1 MDGAAKIAEKRELP
15 ILEVK
20 GVRKAFPRP
29 DGSQLL
35 VLDEVDLS
43 LKKGEIVGL
52 LGRSGSGKSTLL
64 RTIAGLTQPSS
75 GQLSFKGQPLTSTSP
90 EVTMVFQNFALFP
103 WLSVLENVQLG
114 LEARGDDPQLAR
126 VKALKAIELI
136 GLSGFESAYPKEL
149 SGGMR
154 QRVGFARAL
163 VVDPTLLLM
172 DEPFSALD
180 VLTAETLRS
189 DFLELWHDGKIPISA
204 ILIVTHNI
212 EEAVLMCDRVMI
224 FTSNPGRI
232 GAEVPIQLPHPRDR
246 QNDAFRKIVDD
257 IYVEMTMTSK
267 GKVAGTRPHRPEL
280 GERLPAVTSN
290 EMIGLLE
297 SLDNDYDGRADLPQ
311 LAQGLQW
318 EIDDLFPVAEGLQ
331 WFGLADVSEGDI
343 VLTASGRTFVE
354 QDITERKK
362 IFAQTLLT
370 NVPLAAHIVAVLNE
384 RPGRRAPWSRFLAEI
399 EDHLAAGEADTVLDT
414 VIEWGRFAEVFQYND
429 STGILSL
436 EEPEA

>member
-1 MDGAAKIAEKRELP
+1 MMQGQGEP
-15 ILEVK
+15 ILSVNS
-20 GVRKAFPRP
+20 VRKAFPRP
-29 DGSQLL
+29 DGSELL
-35 VLDEVDLS
+35 VLDSVDLTIA
-43 LKKGEIVGL
+43 KGEIVGL

-64 RTIAGLTQPSS
+64 RAIAGLTQPTS
-75 GQLSFKGQPLTSTSP
+75 GTLAFKGQALTGTSP

-114 LEARGDDPQLAR
+114 LEARGDDPQQSRA
-126 VKALKAIELI
+126 KALKAIELI
-136 GLSGFESAYPKEL
+136 GLSGFESAFPKEL

-180 VLTAETLRS
+180 VLTAETLRT
-189 DFLELWHDGKIPISA
+189 DFLELWNEGKIPISA

-232 GAEVPIQLPHPRDR
+232 GAEVPITLPHPRDR
-246 QNDAFRKIVDD
+246 QTEAFRQIVDN
-257 IYVEMTMTSK
+257 IYVEMTITSK
-267 GKVAGTRPHRPEL
+267 GQVAGTRPHRPEL
-280 GERLPAVTSN
+280 GEKLPAVTST

-297 SLDNDYDGRADLPQ
+297 TMENDYDGRADLPQ

-331 WFGLADVSEGDI
+331 WFGFADVSKGDI
-343 VLTASGRTFVE
+343 VLTPVGRHFVDQE
-354 QDITERKK
+354 TSDRKK
-362 IFAQTLLT
+362 IFAEILLS
-370 NVPLAAHIVAVLNE
+370 NIPLAAHILTVLKE
-384 RPGRRAPWSRFLAEI
+384 RPGQRAPWSRFLSEI
-399 EDHLAAGEADTVLDT
+399 EDHLTAEEADTVLDT

-436 EEPEA
+436 ENFEA